1 MPSIFVCYRREDTA
15 PYAGRLHDR
24 LVPVFGREHVFVD
37 IDALAPG
44 VDFEAEIR
52 KTLSQIDVMLVVVGR
67 HWIDLRDEAGG
78 RRIDNPDDYVRREIA
93 TALENGVSVI
103 PVLVGGARPPRAD
116 TLPEEIRGLA
126 RRQAIELTDTRWE
139 YDTGKLNESL
149 RRIQSRATAPAGS
162 TGTNSTAPLGREVP
176 RPFPPRSDGRLV
188 GRPINLGFD
197 GAVVDGIPHGWFN
210 SVDYVWRVSDRYEAR
225 AVPRNDGKAGLCL
238 MFSDQKATNEEFG
251 SMMQRFP
258 AAFLASRTVQ
268 FDGELK
274 TENVTGWAGLWL
286 RADGEEIPNL
296 VFDNMQNLAL
306 RGTQAGWSRYSLQA
320 NLPDETKWLNIGIVL
335 SGSGTIWADDLHF
348 RVWHSDGFWEDL

>member
-24 LVPVFGREHVFVD
+24 LAPVFGREHVFMD
-37 IDALAPG
+37 IDALSPG

-67 HWIDLRDEAGG
+67 HWTEQRDETGG
-78 RRIDNPDDYVRREIA
+78 RRILNADDYVRREIA
-93 TALENGVSVI
+93 TALENGIPVI
-103 PVLVGGARPPRAD
+103 PVLVGGARPPKAD
-116 TLPEEIRGLA
+116 LLPDEIRGLA
-126 RRQAIELTDTRWE
+126 GRQAIELTDTRWG
-139 YDTGKLNESL
+139 YDTGKLIESL
-149 RRIQSRATAPAGS
+149 RRIPSDAARPAPSASG
-162 TGTNSTAPLGREVP
+162 NAVPLEAEALRG
-176 RPFPPRSDGRLV
+176 FPPGSDPRVV

-225 AVPRNDGKAGLCL
+225 AVPRRDGNAGLCL
-238 MFSDQKATNEEFG
+238 MFFHHKATKEEFG

-258 AAFLASRTVQ
+258 ATFLAGRTVQ

-286 RADGEEIPNL
+286 RADGEEAPNL
-296 VFDNMQNLAL
+296 VFDNMQNRRL
-306 RGTQAGWSRYSLQA
+306 RGTQAWSRYSVQA
-320 NLPDETKWLNIGIVL
+320 NLPVETRWLNIGIVL
-335 SGSGTIWADDLHF
+335 SGSGTVWADDLHF
-348 RVWHSDGFWEDL
+348 RVWHRDGFWEDL